1 MNTKKCLII
10 SGGDLTA
17 KENIRMISPDL
28 VIACDRGYRH
38 AEKLGIR
45 PDLIVGDFDSAE
57 KENAAAKLGVM
68 TYPVEKD
75 DTDTMLAI
83 KEALGRGFRE
93 IEVTCFGGGRLDHLF
108 ANLQAGAYIAAAG
121 ARATLTSDDAAVF
134 VEQAPCRMVLP
145 CEEGRSLSVFSL
157 SGECTGVTI
166 RGAKYEA
173 ESVRITNTFPIGV
186 SNEWRT
192 GTAEISAE
200 TGILM
205 VMTCRKGSESC
216 NIKAP

>member
-1 MNTKKCLII
+1 MDTKKCLII

-17 KENIRMISPDL
+17 KENIRMTSPDL

-57 KENAAAKLGVM
+57 REDAAAKLGVK

-83 KEALGRGFRE
+83 KEALGRGFCE

-121 ARATLTSDDAAVF
+121 ARAILTSDDAAVF

-145 CEEGRSLSVFSL
+145 CEKGRSLSVFSL

-166 RGAKYEA
+166 RGAKYETENA
-173 ESVRITNTFPIGV
+173 RITNTFPIGV